1 MHLES
6 HDHSHEHNKPHA
18 SAHDHSHGQDHDHA
32 HPHSHR
38 GSPRNGPWSNADF
51 LRTFWSL
58 LVILPAG
65 LLIYTSC
72 FFVDQTEY
80 VYVTEFGRPVR
91 LCEEPG
97 MELKMPYQSVRRLD
111 RRLQMY
117 GPSGSQM
124 LTRDQPRGVRGSE
137 PAAIAQQGSSL
148 GGPTLSIDWFV
159 CWRLPTRA
167 FTDSLGKPFEPS
179 VLKFVQSVGSIT
191 GAQDRLRERIDA
203 ILKAKVGQM
212 SLSEFVSLE
221 PKDLRLEKLNRELTE
236 QIRSDAIDQFGI
248 EVVDV
253 RIKRFNHPEGV
264 KEAIFAMI
272 RAERQGVA
280 ERYRA
285 EGKSEAAK
293 IRSRADTERSQVLSK
308 ALADAERIRGE
319 GDAEAMRIANE
330 AHSEDPEFYQLLKTL
345 DTYRTILNEKTTIVL
360 SSESPLLKLL
370 TEGMPRLTSPPKQRQ
385 ADEPAEDRPMRPTR
399 GGSGTQNTEGMP

>member
-1 MHLES
+1 M
-6 HDHSHEHNKPHA
+6 
-18 SAHDHSHGQDHDHA
+18 Q
-32 HPHSHR
+32 
-38 GSPRNGPWSNADF
+38 PWANADF
-51 LRTFWSL
+51 LRAFWSL
-58 LVILPAG
+58 LIILLIG
-65 LLIYTSC
+65 LLVYTSC

-91 LCEEPG
+91 LCVDPG
-97 MELKMPYQSVRRLD
+97 LELKLPYQSVRRLD

-124 LTRDQPRGVRGSE
+124 LTRDRPHAGREGQASI
-137 PAAIAQQGSSL
+137 AARSGSSM
-148 GGPTLSIDWFV
+148 GGAPLSIDWFV
-159 CWRLPTRA
+159 CWRLPTRS
-167 FTDSLGKPFEPS
+167 FSESLGKPFEAS
-179 VLKFVQSVGSIT
+179 VLKFVQSVASIT

-203 ILKAKVGQM
+203 VLKAKVGQM
-212 SLSEFVSLE
+212 SLSEFVSLDAN
-221 PKDLRLEKLNRELTE
+221 DLGLEKLNRDLTE
-236 QIRSDAIDQFGI
+236 QIRSDAIEQFGI

-264 KEAIFAMI
+264 KESIFAMI

-293 IRSRADTERSQVLSK
+293 IRSLADTERAQVLSK

-330 AHSEDPEFYQLLKTL
+330 AHGADPQFYQLLKTL

-370 TEGMPRLTSPPKQRQ
+370 TEGMPDLTSPPKPRQ
-385 ADEPAEDRPMRPTR
+385 AIEPGEDRPVRPTR
-399 GGSGTQNTEGMP
+399 TNGNRGNEDSEGGP